1 MFAFY
6 KTTTTT
12 TSLKTN
18 HQMFYIYYL
27 YSAKMTDK
35 YYKKL
40 EEVNEHKQKNPK
52 TGMENSNT
60 RRSEY
65 SKRSETLTLNLRL
78 ANFVPPF

>member
-6 KTTTTT
+6 KTTTT

-40 EEVNEHKQKNPK
+40 EEVNEHKQKDPK
-52 TGMENSNT
+52 TGMENSDT
-60 RRSEY
+60 R
-65 SKRSETLTLNLRL
+65 RSETLTLNLRL
-78 ANFVPPF
+78 ANFVSPF